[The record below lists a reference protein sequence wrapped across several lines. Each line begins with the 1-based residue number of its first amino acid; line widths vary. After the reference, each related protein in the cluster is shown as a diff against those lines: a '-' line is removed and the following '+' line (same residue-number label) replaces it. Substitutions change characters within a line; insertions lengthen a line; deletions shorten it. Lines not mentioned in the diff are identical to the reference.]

1 MRKNCYFISS
11 ILILLSSIFIVYG
24 MKDIHIKVASYN
36 ISCGTYVDLD
46 FQKLAT
52 EIKKCDADIIG
63 LQEVAINTS
72 RVNGLDTLKL
82 LAKYSGYKYYKFCKI
97 INILGGEY
105 GTAILSKYPI
115 ISFEIIDLPNVS
127 GEEKR
132 AISHAVI
139 YKKGV
144 RLNYFNTHI
153 NNRNVSLQEAQ
164 FDKIAEVINVQDR
177 VIMTGDFNYEKLDF
191 FEKFNN
197 VQIVNNERYITYNPS
212 KRKLDNIVCG
222 QEFELIDSGVFENI
236 GNSDHSLLWAE
247 IVFNR

>member
-1 MRKNCYFISS
+1 MELKVISFNIRCANDPNGHS
-11 ILILLSSIFIVYG
+11 IAERAPRLA
-24 MKDIHIKVASYN
+24 KV
-36 ISCGTYVDLD
+36 TTP
-46 FQKLAT
+46 F
-52 EIKKCDADIIG
+52 DADIIG
-63 LQEVAINTS
+63 LQEVSINTS
-72 RVNGLDTLKL
+72 KVNGLDTLKL
-82 LAKYSGYKYYKFCKI
+82 LAKYSGYKYYKFCKT
-97 INILGGEY
+97 INIFDGEY

-144 RLNYFNTHI
+144 RLNHFNTHI
-153 NNRNVSLQEAQ
+153 NHRNVSLQEAQ

>member
-1 MRKNCYFISS
+1 MRKISYFISAVLIVISACFMIYS
-11 ILILLSSIFIVYG
+11 INDVKIR
-24 MKDIHIKVASYN
+24 VASYN
-36 ISCGTYVDLD
+36 IAYGKFVNLD
-46 FQKLAT
+46 FQKLAD
-52 EIKKCDADIIG
+52 EIKKCDADIVG
-63 LQEVAINTS
+63 LQEVEINST

-82 LAKYSGYKYYKFCKI
+82 LAQYSGYNYYKMCKTF
-97 INILGGEY
+97 NHKGGEY

-115 ISFEIIDLPNVS
+115 ESFEIIDLPNVS

-153 NNRNVSLQEAQ
+153 NHRNVSLQEAQ

-222 QEFELIDSGVFENI
+222 QEFEIIDSGVLEDI